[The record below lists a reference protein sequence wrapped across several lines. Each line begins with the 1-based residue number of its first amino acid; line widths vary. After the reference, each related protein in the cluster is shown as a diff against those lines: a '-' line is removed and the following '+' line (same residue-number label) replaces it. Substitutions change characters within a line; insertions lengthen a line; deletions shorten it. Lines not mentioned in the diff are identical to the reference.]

1 MKVHKTGKSIALSL
15 MVPIIDFSTS
25 FSLYEEKGIMKEI
38 FDTISKA
45 YQFIYYMDDLELIQR

>member
-1 MKVHKTGKSIALSL
+1 

-25 FSLYEEKGIMKEI
+25 FSLYEEKGITKEI